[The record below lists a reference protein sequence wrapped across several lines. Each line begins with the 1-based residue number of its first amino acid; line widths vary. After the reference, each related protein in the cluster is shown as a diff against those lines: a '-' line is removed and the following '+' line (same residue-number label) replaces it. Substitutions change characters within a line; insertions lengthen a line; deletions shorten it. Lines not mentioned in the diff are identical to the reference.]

1 MKELVQKLVSQADL
15 SEAQAAK
22 VAEVVRSF
30 LSDKLPAPLR
40 EPVEAALNGE
50 AVDSAFDRAAK
61 GLMGKLF

>member
-1 MKELVQKLVSQADL
+1 MKELIQTLVSQADL

-30 LSDKLPAPLR
+30 LADKLPAPLR
-40 EPVEAALNGE
+40 GPVEGALTGQN
-50 AVDSAFDRAAK
+50 VDSAFDRAAK